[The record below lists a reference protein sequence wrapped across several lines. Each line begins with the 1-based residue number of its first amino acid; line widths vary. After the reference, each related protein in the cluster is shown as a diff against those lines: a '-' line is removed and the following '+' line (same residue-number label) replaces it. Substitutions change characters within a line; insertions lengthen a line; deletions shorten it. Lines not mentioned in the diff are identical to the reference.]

1 MTMSHGF
8 ESQIA
13 QAADNTLD
21 AEARRVLDAH
31 LADCSACQ
39 AMLSEQRDARA
50 WLMSRPVAPVRD
62 LSAAI
67 RRTLE
72 NERPWIDRLNINWRV
87 WSLRVTPV
95 AAALAL
101 AAIMIVRSVD
111 SSSATDTTAAPS
123 VASDATASVAS
134 ALWSDVSE
142 DTLVT
147 LMLRANPDDAL
158 SNYVTEPAA
167 GAKTTGARTN
177 KDQ

>member
-21 AEARRVLDAH
+21 AAARRVLDAH
-31 LADCSACQ
+31 LADCATCQ
-39 AMLSEQRDARA
+39 ALLSEQRDARA

-101 AAIMIVRSVD
+101 AAILIVRSVD
-111 SSSATDTTAAPS
+111 SQNAADTTAAS
-123 VASDATASVAS
+123 ATASDATASVAS
-134 ALWSDVSE
+134 ALWTDVSE
-142 DTLVT
+142 DTLVN
-147 LMLRANPDDAL
+147 LMLRASPDDAL

-167 GAKTTGARTN
+167 GAKAAGAKAN